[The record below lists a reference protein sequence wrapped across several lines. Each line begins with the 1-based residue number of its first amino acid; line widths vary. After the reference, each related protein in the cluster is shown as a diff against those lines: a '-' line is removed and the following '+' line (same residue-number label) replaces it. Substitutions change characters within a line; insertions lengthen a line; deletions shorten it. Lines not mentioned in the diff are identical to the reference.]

1 MRISDWSSD
10 VCSSDLAVDG
20 KLVWRHRADNGMLAS
35 PTISG
40 DQIFFTSHK
49 SVLYARNVH
58 NGDSIWDRQLG
69 EEGGDGKWS
78 ATTPAVKR
86 TGKNKGIVVTGSG
99 DGSMYGID
107 LASGEIKWKH
117 KIGRAA

>member
-1 MRISDWSSD
+1 MSGMYFFGEA
-10 VCSSDLAVDG
+10 LAVFHADDG

-49 SVLYARNVH
+49 SVLYARDVH

-69 EEGGDGKWS
+69 EEGGDGNWS
-78 ATTPAVKR
+78 ATAPAVTR
-86 TGKNKGIVVTGSG
+86 TGKNQGMGDTVSG
-99 DGSMYGID
+99 HGKM
-107 LASGEIKWKH
+107 
-117 KIGRAA
+117 